1 MQETFYDARDVA
13 VDALRDRG
21 GNVSAHLERVLGN
34 SRLSP
39 ADRGLAGELALGTLR
54 RRLTLTTIL
63 RAFLEQP
70 DRPLPGPVPEI
81 LQVAMYQ
88 LLLMD
93 RVPDFAAVNEAVEQ
107 TTRLGHRRQGALVN
121 GVLRTVLRNV
131 SERQEGP
138 APLEPD
144 VLPLGPNSFRRFA
157 RRVFTSA
164 KVDAAK
170 FASEAFSLPLALTA
184 SWMAQFG
191 SIEQVA
197 AIAMHANT
205 RAPLIMRV
213 NRLKSDVASVIAALS
228 AAGVAASPHENGVS
242 IVLAES
248 TDVTRLEA
256 FKQGLVQ
263 PQDPAATAVAIAANP
278 RPGQKVLD
286 FCAAPGTKTT
296 LLAELMANAGSIT
309 AMDVSPEKLERIKS
323 NCDRMGITIVNT
335 GLAEKVGQLE
345 PMSYDVV
352 LADVP
357 CSNTGV
363 LARRAEA
370 RWRFEAEA
378 LSQIVKDQQFLAA
391 AAAMFVKPG
400 GRLVYSTCSI
410 QEQENSQVV
419 KRLIAKAG
427 NLTLVEEAMT
437 LPAGAQNP
445 TKWHDGGYYAVLRAR

>member
-1 MQETFYDARDVA
+1 MQEIFYDARDMA

-34 SRLSP
+34 SNLST

-54 RRLTLTTIL
+54 RRLTLATIL
-63 RAFLEQP
+63 RSFLEQP
-70 DRPLPGPVPEI
+70 DRQLPGPVHEI
-81 LQVAMYQ
+81 LLVAMYQ

-107 TTRLGHRRQGALVN
+107 ATRLGHRRQTALVN
-121 GVLRTVLRNV
+121 GVLRTILRNV

-138 APLEPD
+138 PPLEPD
-144 VLPLGPNSFRRFA
+144 VLPIGPNSFRRFS
-157 RRVFTSA
+157 RRVFTSPR
-164 KVDAAK
+164 VDAAK
-170 FASEAFSLPLALTA
+170 FVSEAFSLPIALTA
-184 SWMAQFG
+184 SWMTQFG
-191 SIEQVA
+191 SVEQVA
-197 AIAMHANT
+197 AIALHADT
-205 RAPLIMRV
+205 RAPLILRV

-228 AAGVAASPHENGVS
+228 AAGMAAQPHENGVS
-242 IVLAES
+242 VVL
-248 TDVTRLEA
+248 
-256 FKQGLVQ
+256 
-263 PQDPAATAVAIAANP
+263 ATAVAIAANP
-278 RPGQKVLD
+278 KPGQKVLD

-296 LLAELMANAGSIT
+296 MLAELMNNSGSIT

-323 NCDRMGITIVNT
+323 NCQRMGITIVNT
-335 GLAEKVGQLE
+335 GMAEKVGQLE

-378 LSQIVKDQQFLAA
+378 LTQIVKDQQFLAA
-391 AAAMFVKPG
+391 AAAMFVKLG
-400 GRLVYSTCSI
+400 GRLIYSTCSI
-410 QEQENSQVV
+410 QEQENSQIV
-419 KRLIAKAG
+419 KRLMAKAG
-427 NLTLVEEAMT
+427 NLTLIKEENI
-437 LPAGAQNP
+437 LPAGAADP